1 MVTLQG
7 GNLRPMSFG
16 DMIDPSTNRTC
27 IRRVDVNSDSYRVA
41 RAYMIRLERGDLTDP
56 DMLAKLARAANL
68 DASQFEDRYGVAA
81 TRLCETA
88 DD

>member
-1 MVTLQG
+1 
-7 GNLRPMSFG
+7 MSFG
-16 DMIDPSTNRTC
+16 DMIDPATNRTR

-41 RAYMIRLERGDLTDP
+41 RAYMIRLERGDLTEP
-56 DMLAKLARAANL
+56 DMLAKLARAAHL
-68 DASQFEDRYGVAA
+68 DARQFADRYGVAA